1 MKERVARIVLAVFIA
16 PLAILPVILAFLAI
30 TRLSP
35 ENGNVSL
42 SDLFILISM
51 TGLLIAYPMTA
62 IFGLPIYFLLLHF
75 KMRSYLIF
83 AIVGALA
90 ALILA
95 LILYEFQLELA
106 DQVFAVLISVSG
118 ASVAATFRAIAG
130 VPVTNDNSNWHSA
143 A

>member
-1 MKERVARIVLAVFIA
+1 
-16 PLAILPVILAFLAI
+16 
-30 TRLSP
+30 
-35 ENGNVSL
+35 
-42 SDLFILISM
+42 M